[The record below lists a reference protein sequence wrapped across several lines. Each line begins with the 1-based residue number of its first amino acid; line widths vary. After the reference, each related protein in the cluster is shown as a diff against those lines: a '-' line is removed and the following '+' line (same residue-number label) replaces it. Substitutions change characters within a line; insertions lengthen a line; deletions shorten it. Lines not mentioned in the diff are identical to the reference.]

1 MQIIPRKIRMH
12 LNPLYGQKLDSA
24 NRNFEKIEKRKTK
37 CVGDKDISVKEYFT
51 NI

>member
-1 MQIIPRKIRMH
+1 MVSKNSRMH
-12 LNPLYGQKLDSA
+12 LNPLYDQKLVSA

>member
-24 NRNFEKIEKRKTK
+24 NRNFEKIEKRK